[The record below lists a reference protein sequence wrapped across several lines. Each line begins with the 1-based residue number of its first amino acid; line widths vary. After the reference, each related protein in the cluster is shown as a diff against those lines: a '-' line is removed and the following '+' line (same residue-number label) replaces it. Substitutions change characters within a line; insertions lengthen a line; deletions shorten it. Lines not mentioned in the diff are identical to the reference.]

1 MDERKLESLI
11 SQCLQGDRKAQ
22 YLLYQTFAPQMLGV
36 CLRYTR
42 ERHEAEDVLQEG
54 FVRMFHALPT
64 YRFAGS
70 FGGWLR
76 KIMVHTAIRY
86 LQRHRSLVSD
96 LELNEVVAAVNN
108 EVEPQLSAEELLAM
122 IHRLPQGYQLV
133 FNLHVLEGY
142 DHQEIAGMLGI
153 QEATSRSQLFK
164 ARQMLK
170 SFIAQSQKTVE
181 A

>member
-1 MDERKLESLI
+1 MDEGKLESLI

-22 YLLYQTFAPQMLGV
+22 YALYQAYAPQMLGV
-36 CLRYTR
+36 CLRYAR
-42 ERHEAEDVLQEG
+42 ERHVADDVLQEG

-64 YRFAGS
+64 YKFAGS

-76 KIMVHTAIRY
+76 KIMVHTAIRF
-86 LQRHRSLVSD
+86 LQSHRPLVSD
-96 LELNEVVAAVNN
+96 LELNEVHIAVAN
-108 EVEPQLSAEELLAM
+108 EVEPQLSTQELLAM
-122 IHRLPQGYQLV
+122 IHRLPEGYRMV

-142 DHQEIAGMLGI
+142 DHQEIAEMLGI